1 MNLTKCE
8 NGHYYDADKY
18 SSCPHCTKS
27 EELDD
32 DVTVNMEQ
40 TGTFGRKTEQAAPG
54 VQTMMGGQTMAG
66 GQTTH
71 TGQAAQRPGQ
81 DRMRTVSLMDAVN
94 VAAAPAHAVQD
105 DDKTVSYYGGSM
117 GTEPVVGWLVCVEGE
132 MLGKA
137 YELKNGKNFIGRAA
151 NMDVV
156 LEGDPNVSRER
167 HAIVTYEPKGRVF
180 IAQPGESR
188 ELFYKNDQVVLMNAE
203 MHDRDILSIGKTK
216 LMFVPLCGP
225 DFAWE
230 DTH

>member
-1 MNLTKCE
+1 MIKRRIIFMNLTKCS

-18 SSCPHCTKS
+18 STCPHCGKN
-27 EELDD
+27 EQMDD

-40 TGTFGRKTEQAAPG
+40 TGSFSGTMSDLHTENKTVASSAPAPQATPEPAQQRK
-54 VQTMMGGQTMAG
+54 
-66 GQTTH
+66 
-71 TGQAAQRPGQ
+71 
-81 DRMRTVSLMDAVN
+81 TVSLMDAVN
-94 VAAAPAHAVQD
+94 VAATPAPADQ
-105 DDKTVSYYGGSM
+105 DKTVSYYGGSM

-137 YELKNGKNFIGRAA
+137 FELKDGKNFIGRSL
-151 NMDVV
+151 NMDVI

-188 ELFYKNDQVVLMNAE
+188 ELFYMNDQVVLMNME
-203 MHDRDILSIGKTK
+203 MHNRDVLSIGRTK
-216 LMFVPLCGP
+216 LMFIPLCGP

-230 DTH
+230 DVK

>member
-1 MNLTKCE
+1 MNLTKCS

-18 SSCPHCTKS
+18 SSCPHCSKN
-27 EELDD
+27 EDMED

-40 TGTFGRKTEQAAPG
+40 TGTMGST
-54 VQTMMGGQTMAG
+54 MGGATFASAPAQQPKAAQP
-66 GQTTH
+66 QTTPS
-71 TGQAAQRPGQ
+71 QPKAKP
-81 DRMRTVSLMDAVN
+81 VSLMDAVN
-94 VAAAPAHAVQD
+94 VAAAPSVVASD

-117 GTEPVVGWLVCVEGE
+117 GTEPVVGWLVCIEGE

-137 YELKNGKNFIGRAA
+137 FELKNGKNFIGRSAA
-151 NMDVV
+151 MDVI

-180 IAQPGESR
+180 IAQPGDSR
-188 ELFYKNDQVVLMNAE
+188 ELFYMNEQVVLMNVE
-203 MHDRDILSIGKTK
+203 MHDRDVLSIGKTK

-230 DTH
+230 DAR